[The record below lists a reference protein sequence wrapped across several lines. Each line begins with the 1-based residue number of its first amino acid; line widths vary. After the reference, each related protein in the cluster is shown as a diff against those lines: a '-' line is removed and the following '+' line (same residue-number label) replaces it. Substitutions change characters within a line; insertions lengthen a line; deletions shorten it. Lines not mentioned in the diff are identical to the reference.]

1 MQAKDWIA
9 LAALGVSL
17 ISLTVT
23 LYERVRSE
31 HSSIVKA
38 LQGDKENIAFTAL
51 KISNKQ
57 WPGSPFA
64 DRYTDDVIAAL
75 CLAWIM
81 EGSDRARAL
90 VLTAL
95 KELSVTARNQRK
107 ISDIMQ
113 GIENQFIGYMT
124 SAYADDPKEGEEKM
138 KRGLRKAQQLRKALN
153 I

>member
-9 LAALGVSL
+9 LAALSVSL
-17 ISLTVT
+17 ISLALT
-23 LYERVRSE
+23 LYERIRSE

-51 KISNKQ
+51 KVSNKQ
-57 WPGSPFA
+57 WPSSPFA
-64 DRYTDDVIAAL
+64 ERYTDDVIAAL

-90 VLTAL
+90 VLSAL
-95 KELSVTARNQRK
+95 KELSANASNQHK
-107 ISDIMQ
+107 ISEILE
-113 GIENQFIGYMT
+113 GIENQFVGYMT
-124 SAYADDPKEGEEKM
+124 SAYSDNPAEGEEKM
-138 KRGLRKAQQLRKALN
+138 ERGLRKAQQLRTALK